1 MSDQCR
7 PLTLRDPHLHADA
20 AILDGARDAVITMD
34 ERGEVVLVNAAA
46 EQIFGFSRSDML
58 GRTVAQLIIPPA
70 LRHAHRTSLQRVLD
84 GGASR
89 LPGRPVA
96 LPALR
101 ADGSEILVEIS
112 VTRTSL
118 APPRFTAWM
127 REPPQAAVAQAG
139 AVRRPALVEAL
150 EELAQVGSWDWTPNE
165 ARLVWSANLFRIFGL
180 EPEAIA
186 PSPAYVFAVTHPD
199 DRERVT
205 REVDALRSSGAFRP
219 LDYRIVLPD
228 HGVRHL
234 LAHQV
239 VTDWR
244 DGEPYRMAGWVQD
257 VTKQRWAER
266 EIAAHVAVGR
276 ALSAWEGLE
285 QGGEQLLRGLAQALG
300 FTVGV
305 LWLPR
310 GDVLVAAVVAA
321 AEDIEVPAFVTAAS
335 AARVPRGV
343 GLAGRVWES
352 GRPVV
357 VDDLAGGTPAGPRD
371 AALAEGLRG
380 AVALPV
386 LQDDDVLAVIELL
399 TREDA
404 EPTHRLI
411 PSLSGI
417 GYQLGH
423 FLGRRRGELEP
434 PRLTPREIEVLELA
448 ARGLSAPRTA
458 EELVVSPSTVRTHLE
473 HVYEKLGVGD
483 KASAVAAALRQG
495 LIE

>member
-1 MSDQCR
+1 M
-7 PLTLRDPHLHADA
+7 RDPHLQADA

-46 EQIFGFSRSDML
+46 ERIFGFSRSDVV
-58 GRTVAQLIIPPA
+58 GQTVAELIIPPA

-89 LPGRPVA
+89 LLGRPVA

-101 ADGSEILVEIS
+101 ADGSEILVELS
-112 VTRTSL
+112 LTRTSL

-127 REPPQAAVAQAG
+127 REAAQAAVAETG

-205 REVDALRSSGAFRP
+205 REVDALRSSGAFSP

-257 VTKQRWAER
+257 VTDQRWAAR
-266 EIAAHVAVGR
+266 EIAAHGAVAR

-285 QGGEQLLRGLAQALG
+285 QGGHQLLRGLAEALG
-300 FTVGV
+300 FAVGV

-310 GDVLVAAVVAA
+310 GDLLAAAVVASGQ
-321 AEDIEVPAFVTAAS
+321 DIEVRAFVAAAS
-335 AARVPRGV
+335 AARLPRGV

-352 GRPVV
+352 ARPMVA
-357 VDDLAGGTPAGPRD
+357 DDLLGRRRTHHHE
-371 AALAEGLRG
+371 AARAEGLRG
-380 AVALPV
+380 AVAFPL
-386 LQDDDVLAVIELL
+386 LHDDDVLAVIELL

-411 PSLSGI
+411 PSLNGI
-417 GYQLGH
+417 GYQLGR
-423 FLGRRRGELEP
+423 FLARRRAELEP
-434 PRLTPREIEVLELA
+434 PGLTPREIEVLELA
-448 ARGLSAPRTA
+448 ARGLTA
-458 EELVVSPSTVRTHLE
+458 RGTAAALFVSPSTVRTHLE
-473 HVYEKLGVGD
+473 HVYAKLGVRD
-483 KASAVAAALRQG
+483 KASAVAVALRQG
-495 LIE
+495 LID